1 MAAVMN
7 SSELC
12 FHCQLP
18 LPDSHALQVS
28 VDGESRA
35 VCCPACRA
43 AVQFIHDLKLDDYY
57 RFRSQ
62 CDTSTVPGKAA
73 NQSDDDSLREAVQCD
88 PQGHFK
94 INLLITD
101 IRCVACTWLI
111 EQVLQR
117 LPDVLDVSANFASRR
132 VTISFQAPLNVVNIA
147 ERLRAL
153 GYTVKADQPDAARD
167 AYKAERKQ
175 MLMRLGIAGIGMMQ
189 VMMFALASYLGG
201 NDIERAYEDLMR
213 WASFALTTP
222 VVFFSAWPFHRAA
235 WYALANRS
243 LVMDVPVSLAIL
255 AAWVLSVYSTLTGGA
270 EVYFD
275 TACMFTF
282 FLLIGRFAEL
292 VSRFHF
298 QQSQDMLEHLLPRH
312 VTMQDGSR
320 RSLDALRPGDLI
332 AVAAGEIIPADGVV
346 IEGLGGVSEA
356 AFTGEPM
363 PMHKEPG
370 SRVLAGSQNHDGSFV
385 IRVATDPAQFVIRQI
400 AHLYEQ
406 ASRYRPRWAQL
417 ADQTARYFVGAVLL
431 IAAAAGLFW
440 YQAGNPEFLVIALTV
455 LVVACPC
462 ALSLATPVAYSVAT
476 TTLRRHGVV
485 IKNGMFLERAA
496 ATQAIVFDKTGTLTQ
511 ARLQI
516 RQTIPLADSDSQT
529 CLEIASALE
538 QQSQH
543 PIAQAFSAPHSLPV
557 DEISIIPGSGVSARM
572 QGQDYRIGHIDF
584 ALNNDSNAIA
594 ACQALLPPSDNAV
607 TVVILSRDKRALAAF
622 YLQDSPR
629 PESAEVISQ
638 THTLGLHTAVFTG
651 DRSLVAQQI
660 QDRFGVRQV
669 QTAMSPDDKVQAMRE
684 LQKQYRVMMVGDG
697 INDTAAMAA
706 ADTSLCVSPTDTF
719 VQNSADATLVN
730 NTLTLLP
737 RILQFARRSRRI
749 IRQNIVWSV
758 SYNFTVIPFA
768 LLGMVPPWLAALGMS
783 LSSVLVVGNAARLTR
798 LGG

>member
-7 SSELC
+7 APELC
-12 FHCQLP
+12 YHCQLA
-18 LPDSHALQVS
+18 LPDASPLLVQVN
-28 VDGESRA
+28 GESHA

-43 AVQFIHDLKLDDYY
+43 AVQFIHDLNLDDYY
-57 RFRSQ
+57 RFRTQ
-62 CDTSTVPGKAA
+62 CDTGTVTNKAA
-73 NQSDDDSLREAVQCD
+73 NHSDDDSLQEAVQPD
-88 PQGHFK
+88 PQGHSR

-117 LPDVLDVSANFASRR
+117 LPDVLEVSANFASRR
-132 VTISFQAPLNVVNIA
+132 VSITFQAPLKVTDIA
-147 ERLRAL
+147 ARLRAL
-153 GYTVKADQPDAARD
+153 GYTVKADQPDAARE
-167 AYKAERKQ
+167 AFKAERKQ
-175 MLMRLGIAGIGMMQ
+175 MLMRLGVAGIGMMQ

-201 NDIERAYEDLMR
+201 NEIERAYEDLMR

-255 AAWVLSVYSTLTGGA
+255 AAWALSVYSTLTGGA

-292 VSRFHF
+292 LSRYHF

-312 VTMQDGSR
+312 VVMHDGSR
-320 RSLDALRPGDLI
+320 QSLDALQAGDLV

-346 IEGLGGVSEA
+346 VEGLGGVSES

-363 PMHKEPG
+363 PQHKEPG

-385 IRVATDPAQFVIRQI
+385 IRVSAEPGQFVIRQI
-400 AHLYEQ
+400 AQLYEQ

-431 IAAAAGLFW
+431 IAATAGLYW
-440 YQAGNPEFLVIALTV
+440 YQAGNPEFLVITLTV

-516 RQTIPLADSDSQT
+516 RQTIPLADTDALT
-529 CLEIASALE
+529 CLQLASALE

-543 PIAQAFSAPHSLPV
+543 PIAQAFDSPHTLSV
-557 DEISIIPGSGVSARM
+557 NDIDIIPGSGVRAHI
-572 QGQDYRIGHIDF
+572 QGHEYRIGHINF
-584 ALNNDSNAIA
+584 ALHDQADGIA
-594 ACQALLPPSDNAV
+594 ACQAQLPPNEEAV
-607 TVVILSRDKRALAAF
+607 TVVILSCDKRPLAAF

-629 PESAEVISQ
+629 PESAEVIGQ
-638 THTLGLHTAVFTG
+638 THALGLHTAVFTG

-660 QDRFGVRQV
+660 QERFGVRQV

-684 LQKQYRVMMVGDG
+684 LQKHYRVMMVGDG
-697 INDTAAMAA
+697 INDTAAMAT

-737 RILQFARRSRRI
+737 RILRFARRSRRI
-749 IRQNIVWSV
+749 IRQNIIWSV

-783 LSSVLVVGNAARLTR
+783 LSSVLVVSNAARLTR
-798 LGG
+798 LGS